1 MFRKGSSKKA
11 KHIGGVKLDKF
22 VRGQESDKS
31 SGGVEESCAQ
41 QQQEATESSSTVPR
55 GT

>member
-11 KHIGGVKLDKF
+11 KHVDAVKLDKF

-31 SGGVEESCAQ
+31 SGGVEESCAH
-41 QQQEATESSSTVPR
+41 QQQEAKEPSSTVPR
-55 GT
+55 DT